1 MKQLSNLKQFAFYL
15 LISLFL
21 TACGE
26 QDKTA
31 SEPVKTKEVLTLNGK
46 NISSFT
52 KSFSKE
58 YFSTL
63 DNLVNSF
70 ETARDSGKE
79 YEFVKYRN
87 QTWTPNF
94 KERKDYYEAILKKN
108 NAFIKK
114 VGIKPLFEK
123 FSGMLYVGV
132 YLKNGLLDGDKEKLE
147 KAFSI
152 IEKDKK
158 VVKALSK

>member
-1 MKQLSNLKQFAFYL
+1 MKHLSSLKYLAFFL

-26 QDKTA
+26 QDKA
-31 SEPVKTKEVLTLNGK
+31 SEATSKVKEVLTLSNK
-46 NISSFT
+46 NVSSFT
-52 KSFSKE
+52 KSFAKE
-58 YFSTL
+58 YFQTL
-63 DNLVNSF
+63 DNLVASF
-70 ETARDSGKE
+70 EAAKKNGKE
-79 YEFVKYRN
+79 YDFVNYRN
-87 QTWTPNF
+87 RTWTPNF

-108 NAFIKK
+108 NTFVKE

-123 FSGMLYVGV
+123 FSGMLYIGI

-147 KAFSI
+147 KAFST

-158 VVKALSK
+158 VVKSLTK